1 MEHLRTTRAEIN
13 LDNLKYNIGVLRQ
26 ELGPD
31 VEPMAIIKAD
41 AYGHGAVMMMGY
53 MMKYGLRYFGVAS
66 LNEALELRRA
76 HKDGEILVLGLSPD
90 HLLHYGAENNI
101 IQTICSMRQ
110 AKRLSEDCSRLGITG
125 RIKIK
130 VDTGMHRLG
139 FAPTEESMDIVAEI
153 AKLPNLKLDGIFSH
167 LALET
172 HDDDYRQWAR
182 FQQFIDGCEKRG
194 VTFPLKSIDDGIG
207 AIRYPEMRYNMVRP
221 GSFFYGFNPHIP
233 TLRPVMELKSEIV
246 HLQVLPA
253 GEGIGYG
260 LDDKADHDRVIAT
273 LPFGYVDGAP
283 RALSHYQ
290 GWCSVK
296 DVKCPIVGLMC
307 MDQAMID
314 VSDVPDVQIGDEV
327 VVFSQEHNAMTYPEG
342 AKITTFNR
350 NGLQA
355 ALARRV
361 PKVYFEEGKE
371 VAYRDYLFDKE

>member
-13 LDNLKYNIGVLRQ
+13 LDNLKYNLGVLRQ
-26 ELGPD
+26 ELGPE

-101 IQTICSMRQ
+101 IQTICSLRQ

-139 FAPTEESMDIVAEI
+139 FAPTEENMDVVADI

-182 FQQFIDGCEKRG
+182 FQQFIEGCEKRG

-290 GWCSVK
+290 GWCTVK

-342 AKITTFNR
+342 AKITNFNR

-361 PKVYFEEGKE
+361 PKVYFEGGKE

>member
-101 IQTICSMRQ
+101 IQTICSLRQ
-110 AKRLSEDCSRLGITG
+110 AKRLSEDCGRLGITG

-342 AKITTFNR
+342 ARITNFNR

-361 PKVYFEEGKE
+361 PKVYFEGGKE

>member
-101 IQTICSMRQ
+101 IQTICSLRQ
-110 AKRLSEDCSRLGITG
+110 AKRLSEDCGRLGITG

-182 FQQFIDGCEKRG
+182 FQQFIEGCEKRG

-342 AKITTFNR
+342 AKITNFNR

>member
-110 AKRLSEDCSRLGITG
+110 AKRLSEDCGRLGITG

-139 FAPTEESMDIVAEI
+139 FAPTEENMDVVAEI

-290 GWCSVK
+290 GWCTVK

-342 AKITTFNR
+342 AKITNFNR

-361 PKVYFEEGKE
+361 PKVYFEGGKE

>member
-13 LDNLKYNIGVLRQ
+13 LDNLNYNIGVLRQ

-101 IQTICSMRQ
+101 IQTICSLRQ

-342 AKITTFNR
+342 ARITNFNR

>member
-13 LDNLKYNIGVLRQ
+13 LDNLNYNIGVLRQ

-101 IQTICSMRQ
+101 IQTICSLRQ
-110 AKRLSEDCSRLGITG
+110 AKRLSEDCGRLGITG

-139 FAPTEESMDIVAEI
+139 FAPTEENMDVVAGI

-233 TLRPVMELKSEIV
+233 NLRPVMELKSEIV

-290 GWCSVK
+290 GWCTVK

-342 AKITTFNR
+342 AKITNFNR

>member
-13 LDNLKYNIGVLRQ
+13 LDNLNYNIGVLRQ

-139 FAPTEESMDIVAEI
+139 FAPTEESMDIVADI
-153 AKLPNLKLDGIFSH
+153 AKLPALKLDGIFSH

-172 HDDDYRQWAR
+172 HDDDYRQWER
-182 FQQFIDGCEKRG
+182 FQQFIEGCEKRG

-342 AKITTFNR
+342 AKITNFNR

>member
-101 IQTICSMRQ
+101 IQTICSLRQ
-110 AKRLSEDCSRLGITG
+110 AKRLSEDCGRLGITG

-139 FAPTEESMDIVAEI
+139 FAPTEESMDVVAEI

-182 FQQFIDGCEKRG
+182 FQQFIEGCEKRG

-342 AKITTFNR
+342 AKITNFNR

-361 PKVYFEEGKE
+361 PKVYFEGGKE

>member
-139 FAPTEESMDIVAEI
+139 FAPTEENMDVVAEI

-327 VVFSQEHNAMTYPEG
+327 VVFSQHHSAMTYPEG
-342 AKITTFNR
+342 AKITNFNR

>member
-101 IQTICSMRQ
+101 IQTICSLRQ
-110 AKRLSEDCSRLGITG
+110 AKRLSEDCGRLGITG

-342 AKITTFNR
+342 ARITNFNR

>member
-101 IQTICSMRQ
+101 IQTICSLRQ
-110 AKRLSEDCSRLGITG
+110 AKRLSEDCGRLGITG

-290 GWCSVK
+290 GWCTVK

-342 AKITTFNR
+342 AKITNFNR

-361 PKVYFEEGKE
+361 PKVYFEGGKE

>member
-13 LDNLKYNIGVLRQ
+13 LDNLNYNIGVLRQ

-101 IQTICSMRQ
+101 IQTICSLRQ

-139 FAPTEESMDIVAEI
+139 FAPTEENMDVVAEI

-342 AKITTFNR
+342 AKITNFNR

>member
-1 MEHLRTTRAEIN
+1 MEHLRSTRAEIN
-13 LDNLKYNIGVLRQ
+13 LDNLKYNIEVLRQ
-26 ELGPD
+26 HLGPN

-101 IQTICSMRQ
+101 IQTLCSFRQ
-110 AKRLSEDCSRLGITG
+110 AKRLSEDCVRLGITG

-139 FAPTEESMDIVAEI
+139 FAPTEENMDVVADI
-153 AKLPNLKLDGIFSH
+153 AKLPNLQIDGIFSH

-172 HDDDYRQWAR
+172 HDDDYAQWKL
-182 FQQFIDGCEKRG
+182 FQQFIDGCEARG
-194 VTFPLKSIDDGIG
+194 VNFPLKSIDDGIG
-207 AIRYPEMRYNMVRP
+207 AIRYPEMHYNMVRP

-253 GEGIGYG
+253 NEGIGYG

-327 VVFSQEHNAMTYPEG
+327 VVFSHKHNAMTYPDG
-342 AKITTFNR
+342 ARITNFNR
-350 NGLQA
+350 NGLEA

-361 PKVYFEEGKE
+361 PKVYFENGVE

>member
-13 LDNLKYNIGVLRQ
+13 LDNLNYNIGVLRQ

-101 IQTICSMRQ
+101 IQTICSLRQ
-110 AKRLSEDCSRLGITG
+110 AKRLSEDCGRLGITG

-139 FAPTEESMDIVAEI
+139 FAPTEESMDIVADI

-290 GWCSVK
+290 GWCTVK

-342 AKITTFNR
+342 AKITNFNR

-361 PKVYFEEGKE
+361 PKVYFEGGKE

>member
-101 IQTICSMRQ
+101 IQTICSLRQ

-290 GWCSVK
+290 GWCTVK

-342 AKITTFNR
+342 AKITNFNR

>member
-110 AKRLSEDCSRLGITG
+110 AKRLSEDCGRLGITG

-139 FAPTEESMDIVAEI
+139 FAPTEENMDVVADI
-153 AKLPNLKLDGIFSH
+153 ARLPNLKLDGIFSH

-342 AKITTFNR
+342 AKITNFNR

-361 PKVYFEEGKE
+361 PKVYFEGGKE

>member
-13 LDNLKYNIGVLRQ
+13 LDNLNYNIGVLRQ

-110 AKRLSEDCSRLGITG
+110 AKRLSEDCGRLGITG

-139 FAPTEESMDIVAEI
+139 FAPTEENMDVVAEI
-153 AKLPNLKLDGIFSH
+153 AKLPALKLDGIFSH

-290 GWCSVK
+290 GWCTVK

-342 AKITTFNR
+342 AKITNFNR

>member
-13 LDNLKYNIGVLRQ
+13 LDNLNYNIGVLRQ

-101 IQTICSMRQ
+101 IQTICSLRQ
-110 AKRLSEDCSRLGITG
+110 AKRLSEDCGRLGITG

-139 FAPTEESMDIVAEI
+139 FAPTDESMDIVAEI

-342 AKITTFNR
+342 AKITNFNR

>member
-13 LDNLKYNIGVLRQ
+13 LDNLNYNIGVLRQ

-101 IQTICSMRQ
+101 IQTICSLRQ

-139 FAPTEESMDIVAEI
+139 FAPTEESMDVVAEI

-194 VTFPLKSIDDGIG
+194 VIFPLKSIDDGIG

-327 VVFSQEHNAMTYPEG
+327 VVFSQHHNAMTYPEG
-342 AKITTFNR
+342 AKITNFNR

>member
-182 FQQFIDGCEKRG
+182 FQQFIEGCEKRG

-342 AKITTFNR
+342 AKITNFNR

-361 PKVYFEEGKE
+361 PKVYFEGGKE

>member
-101 IQTICSMRQ
+101 IQTICSLRQ

-139 FAPTEESMDIVAEI
+139 FAPTEENMDVVADI

-342 AKITTFNR
+342 AKITNFNR

>member
-13 LDNLKYNIGVLRQ
+13 LDNLNYNIGVLRQ

-101 IQTICSMRQ
+101 IQTICSLRQ

-182 FQQFIDGCEKRG
+182 FQQFIEGCEKRG

-260 LDDKADHDRVIAT
+260 LDEKADNDRVLAT
-273 LPFGYVDGAP
+273 LPIRYVDGAP

-290 GWCSVK
+290 GWCTVK

-342 AKITTFNR
+342 AKITNFNR

>member
-13 LDNLKYNIGVLRQ
+13 LDNLNYNIGVLRQ

-110 AKRLSEDCSRLGITG
+110 AKRLSEDCGRLGITG

-182 FQQFIDGCEKRG
+182 FQQFIEGCEKRG

-342 AKITTFNR
+342 AKITNFNR

>member
-1 MEHLRTTRAEIN
+1 MEHLRSTRAEIN
-13 LDNLKYNIGVLRQ
+13 LDNLKYNIEVLRQ
-26 ELGPD
+26 HLGPN

-101 IQTICSMRQ
+101 IQTLCSFRQ
-110 AKRLSEDCSRLGITG
+110 AKRLSEDCVRLGITG

-139 FAPTEESMDIVAEI
+139 FAPTEENMDVVADI
-153 AKLPNLKLDGIFSH
+153 AKLPNLQIDGIFSH

-172 HDDDYRQWAR
+172 HDDDYAQWKL
-182 FQQFIDGCEKRG
+182 FQQFIDGCEARG

-207 AIRYPEMRYNMVRP
+207 AIRYPEMHYNMVRP

-253 GEGIGYG
+253 NEGIGYG

-327 VVFSQEHNAMTYPEG
+327 VVFSHKHNAMTYPDG
-342 AKITTFNR
+342 ARITNFNR
-350 NGLQA
+350 NGLEA

-361 PKVYFEEGKE
+361 PKVYFENGVE